1 MSKIIEIEAT
11 VDVYIDEYVHEIS
24 DEALF
29 EEALFRLENDR
40 SVGKSGGMLKNK
52 LGQTIGSGPTI
63 ATLIAAAN
71 NLSIVQAAKLE
82 QFLKELL

>member
-29 EEALFRLENDR
+29 EEALFRLENDKLR
-40 SVGKSGGMLKNK
+40 GKGSGMLKNQ
-52 LGQTIGSGPTI
+52 LAQTIGSGPTI

-71 NLSIVQAAKLE
+71 NLSIVQTTKLE